1 MASATVM
8 IVWHESVTRAVGTE
22 AYRTLL
28 QFFLVAVVG
37 GAVSLL
43 YQAFNRQAEMRA
55 KRAQHDEDRAV
66 AVRETRQRYLGEL
79 ISLYNSVKKSRR
91 LLRAHAIVHEPATGG
106 GRVRLAKYDE
116 LLQIVLDAQL
126 SLETLARNLR
136 AEGGLFATE
145 TGLVSSVTTAEA
157 YLRELITEF
166 ETIMPTVPPGSSDL
180 PTPPRLADF
189 IGPYVEANPFRN
201 QFVHPVQ
208 AAMAAIERLIAQAA
222 PPP

>member
-1 MASATVM
+1 MAAAATM
-8 IVWHESVTRAVGTE
+8 IVWHEAVTRAVGTE

-43 YQAFNRQAEMRA
+43 YQAFNRQAELRA

-79 ISLYNSVKKSRR
+79 ISLYNSVKKTRR
-91 LLRAHAIVHEPATGG
+91 LLRAHAIVHEAATGD
-106 GRVRLAKYDE
+106 GRVRLTKYDE

-145 TGLVSSVTTAEA
+145 TGLVSSVTIAEV
-157 YLRELITEF
+157 YLRELIAEF
-166 ETIMPTVPPGSSDL
+166 ETVMPTAQGSLDI

-189 IGPYVEANPFRN
+189 VGAYVKTNPFRT
-201 QFVHPVQ
+201 QFVHPIQ
-208 AAMAAIERLIAQAA
+208 ASMAAIERLIAQAA